1 MYNFP
6 ESFFKDGKN
15 EILGVD
21 KVGDWATHRLSYP
34 ITKEYEITHGYA
46 LALIFTSWIR
56 VALKYNSTT
65 MIPRLRTLGEMIFDE
80 PDYQKVP
87 GKLEELF
94 DIASNEDNELNEPI
108 PGVAEEVTKEALS
121 NLEKIETALPTVRG
135 LEASDREMDELSK
148 KAETSFQDLMDL
160 GMQVDSRFSGDI
172 FSVASNMLNHAI
184 TAKTAKLNKK
194 LKMIDLQLKKAT
206 LDQRQAKADEKI
218 DNIPLGEGQNLDRN
232 ELLRVLSAKNT
243 EE

>member
-1 MYNFP
+1 M
-6 ESFFKDGKN
+6 
-15 EILGVD
+15 
-21 KVGDWATHRLSYP
+21 
-34 ITKEYEITHGYA
+34 TK
-46 LALIFTSWIR
+46 
-56 VALKYNSTT
+56 
-65 MIPRLRTLGEMIFDE
+65 
-80 PDYQKVP
+80 
-87 GKLEELF
+87 KLEELF

-243 EE
+243 EEW

>member
-1 MYNFP
+1 M
-6 ESFFKDGKN
+6 
-15 EILGVD
+15 
-21 KVGDWATHRLSYP
+21 
-34 ITKEYEITHGYA
+34 TK
-46 LALIFTSWIR
+46 
-56 VALKYNSTT
+56 
-65 MIPRLRTLGEMIFDE
+65 
-80 PDYQKVP
+80 
-87 GKLEELF
+87 KLEELF
-94 DIASNEDNELNEPI
+94 DIASSDENELNEPI
-108 PGVAEEVTKEALS
+108 PGVAQEVTKEALS

-206 LDQRQAKADEKI
+206 LDQRQSKMEEKI
-218 DNIPLGEGQNLDRN
+218 DNIPLGDGAQNLDRN